1 MSPPAEAGGAR
12 RVLIRRLDPG
22 LPLPSRARPGD
33 AGVDLRAAI
42 EATLRP
48 GERITVGTGVAVAI
62 PEGYAGLVTPR
73 SGLAQRHGLGIV
85 NAPGIVDAGYR
96 GEIRVIL
103 VNLGGETV
111 TVARGDRIAQLV
123 VVPVLDE
130 EMQEVGELPPSE
142 RGEGG
147 FGSSGL

>member
-1 MSPPAEAGGAR
+1 MKPPAEAGGAR
-12 RVLIRRLDPG
+12 RVLIRRLDPD

-33 AGVDLRAAI
+33 AGADLCAAI
-42 EATLRP
+42 EATLQP
-48 GERITVGTGVAVAI
+48 GERVTVGTGVAVAI

-103 VNLGGETV
+103 VNLGRETV

-123 VVPVLDE
+123 VVPVLAD
-130 EMQEVGELPPSE
+130 EMQEVGELPFSE

-147 FGSSGL
+147 FGSTGL